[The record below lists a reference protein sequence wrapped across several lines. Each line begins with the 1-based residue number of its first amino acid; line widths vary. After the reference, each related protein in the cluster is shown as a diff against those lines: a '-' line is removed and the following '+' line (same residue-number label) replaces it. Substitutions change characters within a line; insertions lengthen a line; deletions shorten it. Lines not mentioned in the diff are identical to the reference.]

1 MSPRGK
7 RVGSCVLFLTLT
19 VVLPRISWADSG
31 SVPDGSYS
39 SLARTLRDH
48 ASQQVERVRPLVAN
62 GTLPKSQLDQAE
74 SRLAD
79 AEDELILSETLYGQ
93 PQVEKLTDTE
103 AVDMVAAARRRF
115 ERQQK
120 LADERQLLVDQGI
133 ISRAEFQQFR
143 DELDA
148 RGRVLELAQNRAKL
162 LRDLHAMA
170 ENERQLER
178 AAQAGLPTLQNSM
191 TRFEGNGHF
200 TLDDLPTISGEF
212 RKHFNHDLPVSAL
225 GQTLLHQS
233 MQLDHRNRVDVAL
246 NPQTPEGMWLCQLLQ
261 QLRVPYIA
269 FRNAVAGAATAPHI
283 HIGLESTRLRIAR
296 AD

>member
-1 MSPRGK
+1 
-7 RVGSCVLFLTLT
+7 VGSCVLFLTLT

>member
-1 MSPRGK
+1 M
-7 RVGSCVLFLTLT
+7 LFLTLT

>member
-1 MSPRGK
+1 
-7 RVGSCVLFLTLT
+7 VLFLTLT
-19 VVLPRISWADSG
+19 VVLPGISWADSG
-31 SVPDGSYS
+31 SVPDASYT

-93 PQVEKLTDTE
+93 PEVEKLTETE
-103 AVDMVAAARRRF
+103 AVDMVAAARRRV

-148 RGRVLELAQNRAKL
+148 RGRVLELAENRAKL

-178 AAQAGLPTLQNSM
+178 AAQAGLPTLRNSM

-261 QLRVPYIA
+261 QLHVPYIA

-283 HIGLESTRLRIAR
+283 HIGLESTRLHFAR

>member
-1 MSPRGK
+1 M
-7 RVGSCVLFLTLT
+7 GSCVLFLTLT

-93 PQVEKLTDTE
+93 PQVEKLTDTD
-103 AVDMVAAARRRF
+103 ALDMVAAARRRF

-120 LADERQLLVDQGI
+120 LADERQLLMDQGI

-148 RGRVLELAQNRAKL
+148 RGRVLELAENRAKL

-283 HIGLESTRLRIAR
+283 HIGLESTRLHIAR